1 MLHNKDLLNQILSKK
16 QISNLKREKLK
27 KKVELEEKNHSR
39 YNLICDYMFGNLLFF
54 RIVFPSFQINR
65 SETFMLLATR
75 SYLAYNAIEYLNGV
89 FRLFKIWKF
98 FPLHSLNTNTIPT
111 H

>member
-27 KKVELEEKNHSR
+27 KKVELEEKNHSW
-39 YNLICDYMFGNLLFF
+39 YYLICDYMFGNLLFF

-65 SETFMLLATR
+65 SETLMLLATR
-75 SYLAYNAIEYLNGV
+75 SYLAYNAI
-89 FRLFKIWKF
+89 
-98 FPLHSLNTNTIPT
+98 
-111 H
+111 